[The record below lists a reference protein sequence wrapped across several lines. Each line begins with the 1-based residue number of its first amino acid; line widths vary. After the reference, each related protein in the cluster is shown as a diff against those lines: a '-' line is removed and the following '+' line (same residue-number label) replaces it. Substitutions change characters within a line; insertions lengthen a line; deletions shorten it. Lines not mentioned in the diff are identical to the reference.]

1 MKLLDSRSEQIIR
14 KEYAIELED
23 GSNIFRVEFENEK
36 GKVIDFITMD
46 LMGNEID
53 DPAFNELIDEFL
65 ESIENQTSVDPS

>member
-36 GKVIDFITMD
+36 GKVIDFITRD

-53 DPAFNELIDEFL
+53 DHAFNELIDEFL